1 MKDICQDLRDE
12 YDALDAIVADIGE
25 EGLDTVTP
33 FFEWTVRDEIT
44 HIAYFD
50 EAGKLAATDPQAFT
64 DHMTQL
70 LEGIVEYDD
79 LHKKVAAVGR
89 DMSASD
95 LMDWWRKERTALIDA
110 LAACDPKDRLP
121 WYGPDMSARSF
132 ATARLM
138 ETWAHGQDVVDALKA
153 DRPATDRLLHVAH
166 IGFITFKWS
175 FVNRKLDIPEQ
186 AVRVE
191 LTSPSGKI
199 WTFGPDETDNMVK
212 GSALDFCL
220 AATQRRNAADT
231 KLEVV
236 GDVAAQWMSI
246 AQTFA
251 GPPETPPAPGA
262 R

>member
-25 EGLDTVTP
+25 EGMDTVTP
-33 FFEWTVRDEIT
+33 FYGWTVRDEIT

-50 EAGKLAATDPQAFT
+50 EAGKLAATDPQAFN
-64 DHMTQL
+64 DHMTKM

-89 DMSASD
+89 DMSAPD
-95 LMDWWRKERTALIDA
+95 LMKWWRDERNALIDA

-153 DRPATDRLLHVAH
+153 DRQATDRLQHVAH

-175 FVNRKLDIPEQ
+175 FLNRKLDLPEQ
-186 AVRVE
+186 VVRVE
-191 LTSPSGKI
+191 LTSPSGQS
-199 WTFGPDETDNMVK
+199 WVFGPEQDDNIVK

-220 AATQRRNAADT
+220 AATQRRNVADT
-231 KLEVV
+231 KLEVI
-236 GDVAAQWMSI
+236 GHVASQWMSI

-251 GPPETPPAPGA
+251 GPPEEPPAPGA